1 MSTAGAAEQ
10 WWRVTA
16 SVALWSVAI
25 KRGLIAMS
33 TRRVVTASAA
43 ALMAVALSVPIV
55 SAQAGDSGSSG
66 SATGSLDAGSLM
78 GGSGESGSL
87 PGGSG
92 EGAGGDTGSSGAA
105 GSGEGGSGDGSA
117 GDEGSLDTESADDTS
132 LGDLVPESE
141 ARCELPD
148 LGGSVAK
155 FYPLFGISGVP
166 TAVLDF
172 VTSALGTFPNLL
184 DVVAGPGGGA
194 NLVGQTGSL
203 TEPLCTSVF
212 GGQMAL
218 PPVTV
223 IVDGDGNPVTTVTG
237 TVAPGGTG
245 TGSISGSGS
254 GAEAST
260 SSSTPSSS
268 PVSAPV
274 GGDAESGTGAVA
286 LPTSVPTPGA

>member
-1 MSTAGAAEQ
+1 MSA
-10 WWRVTA
+10 
-16 SVALWSVAI
+16 
-25 KRGLIAMS
+25 
-33 TRRVVTASAA
+33 RRVVTASAA

-55 SAQAGDSGSSG
+55 SAQAGGDGPDG
-66 SATGSLDAGSLM
+66 SATGSLDLGSLV
-78 GGSGESGSL
+78 GGGGDSGSL

-92 EGAGGDTGSSGAA
+92 EGS
-105 GSGEGGSGDGSA
+105 GSGSVDDGGVDDGSV
-117 GDEGSLDTESADDTS
+117 GEEGSLDTASAEDS
-132 LGDLVPESE
+132 SVGDLVPESE
-141 ARCELPD
+141 ATCELPD

-172 VTSALGTFPNLL
+172 VTSALGNFPNLL

-194 NLVGQTGSL
+194 TLVGQTGSL
-203 TEPLCTSVF
+203 TEPLCTAVF
-212 GGQMAL
+212 GGEMVL

-245 TGSISGSGS
+245 TGSAGGGSLGGGS
-254 GAEAST
+254 DTST
-260 SSSTPSSS
+260 STSPSSSTLTSG
-268 PVSAPV
+268 PV
-274 GGDAESGTGAVA
+274 GQAAGDVPASRTGAVA

>member
-1 MSTAGAAEQ
+1 MSA
-10 WWRVTA
+10 
-16 SVALWSVAI
+16 
-25 KRGLIAMS
+25 
-33 TRRVVTASAA
+33 RRVVTASAA

-55 SAQAGDSGSSG
+55 SAQTGGDGPDG
-66 SATGSLDAGSLM
+66 SATGSLDLGSLV
-78 GGSGESGSL
+78 GGGGESGSL

-92 EGAGGDTGSSGAA
+92 EGS
-105 GSGEGGSGDGSA
+105 GSGGVDDGDA
-117 GDEGSLDTESADDTS
+117 GQGGSLDTASAEDS
-132 LGDLVPESE
+132 SVGDLAPESE
-141 ARCELPD
+141 ATCELPD

-184 DVVAGPGGGA
+184 DVLAGPGGGA

-203 TEPLCTSVF
+203 TEPLCTAVF
-212 GGQMAL
+212 GGEMVQ

-245 TGSISGSGS
+245 SAGAGSLGGGS
-254 GAEAST
+254 GAPTST
-260 SSSTPSSS
+260 SSSSSTLTS
-268 PVSAPV
+268 GPVGQSAGDVSA
-274 GGDAESGTGAVA
+274 SRTGAVA

>member
-1 MSTAGAAEQ
+1 
-10 WWRVTA
+10 
-16 SVALWSVAI
+16 
-25 KRGLIAMS
+25 MS

-43 ALMAVALSVPIV
+43 ALMAVALSVPFV
-55 SAQAGDSGSSG
+55 NAQAGDTG
-66 SATGSLDAGSLM
+66 SASSELGSLDAGSLL
-78 GGSGESGSL
+78 GGSLEGGSL
-87 PGGSG
+87 SGGSG
-92 EGAGGDTGSSGAA
+92 EGAGGDSDTGSSGA
-105 GSGEGGSGDGSA
+105 GGSGDGSS
-117 GDEGSLDTESADDTS
+117 GDEGSLDSESSEDTS
-132 LGDLVPESE
+132 VGELVPESE
-141 ARCELPD
+141 ATCELPD

-203 TEPLCTSVF
+203 TEPLCTTVF

-245 TGSISGSGS
+245 AGSSGS

-260 SSSTPSSS
+260 SSSA
-268 PVSAPV
+268 SAEN
-274 GGDAESGTGAVA
+274 DSDSDSDSGTGAVA

>member
-1 MSTAGAAEQ
+1 
-10 WWRVTA
+10 
-16 SVALWSVAI
+16 
-25 KRGLIAMS
+25 MS

-43 ALMAVALSVPIV
+43 ALIAAALSVPIV
-55 SAQAGDSGSSG
+55 SAQVGDDGPSG

-78 GGSGESGSL
+78 GGGESGSL

-92 EGAGGDTGSSGAA
+92 EGSGGDTGSSGAA
-105 GSGEGGSGDGSA
+105 GSREAGSSDGSA
-117 GDEGSLDTESADDTS
+117 GDEGSLDTSSADDTS
-132 LGDLVPESE
+132 VGDLVPESE

-212 GGQMAL
+212 GGEMVL

-245 TGSISGSGS
+245 TGSIGGSGSGS

-260 SSSTPSSS
+260 PSSTQSSS
-268 PVSAPV
+268 PVSVAA
-274 GGDAESGTGAVA
+274 GGGTESGTGAVA

>member
-1 MSTAGAAEQ
+1 
-10 WWRVTA
+10 
-16 SVALWSVAI
+16 
-25 KRGLIAMS
+25 MS

-43 ALMAVALSVPIV
+43 ALLAAALSVPIV
-55 SAQAGDSGSSG
+55 SAQAGDAGSPG

-78 GGSGESGSL
+78 GAGGESGSL

-92 EGAGGDTGSSGAA
+92 EGSGGDGDTGSAGSA
-105 GSGEGGSGDGSA
+105 GSGEGGSSDGSA
-117 GDEGSLDTESADDTS
+117 GDEGSLDTSSADDTS
-132 LGDLVPESE
+132 VGDLVPESE

-172 VTSALGTFPNLL
+172 VTSALGSFPNLL

-245 TGSISGSGS
+245 TGSISGSGAEPSTSSS
-254 GAEAST
+254 G
-260 SSSTPSSS
+260 SSSTPSSG
-268 PVSAPV
+268 PVSVSVAV
-274 GGDAESGTGAVA
+274 GDGAESGTGAFA

>member
-1 MSTAGAAEQ
+1 
-10 WWRVTA
+10 
-16 SVALWSVAI
+16 
-25 KRGLIAMS
+25 MS
-33 TRRVVTASAA
+33 TRRVVSASAA

-55 SAQAGDSGSSG
+55 NAQAGDSGSAS
-66 SATGSLDAGSLM
+66 SELGSLDAGSLL
-78 GGSGESGSL
+78 GGSLEGGSL

-92 EGAGGDTGSSGAA
+92 AGDGETGSSDA
-105 GSGEGGSGDGSA
+105 GGSADGSSGE
-117 GDEGSLDTESADDTS
+117 EGSLDSESTEDTS
-132 LGDLVPESE
+132 VGDLVPESE
-141 ARCELPD
+141 ATCELPD

-237 TVAPGGTG
+237 TVAPGD
-245 TGSISGSGS
+245 TGSGSSGS

-260 SSSTPSSS
+260 SS
-268 PVSAPV
+268 VAPV
-274 GGDAESGTGAVA
+274 QNEADSLAGTGAVA
-286 LPTSVPTPGA
+286 LPTSVPTPAA